1 MAPFSIAALAPVWC
15 LCPSTPP
22 LCPWS
27 DGKASGFRGQRNRNS
42 LSPFSPEE
50 AGITKVKRTP
60 SFSAKANDTFH
71 LQETLAGFE
80 IPLFDE
86 KLHSNSAQ
94 FKSVFTAKTP
104 WMSAAFPWF
113 YVYIQHQTVVPLL
126 GLSKPQLRHQ
136 PRFFQII
143 LMCTRTAGRTRLG
156 FSEEELQVSA
166 TQNAMVLH
174 IAGNVHSAGTVHSA
188 VDLHVVVDGVQV
200 FLFILKQKHKQR
212 LLWKFK
218 ELIFNKNKQSKL
230 NTFSIHLWLWKE
242 VVLPDAFVSS
252 GSVILLVN
260 WDTQRTTWPQTDCVK
275 SIVV

>member
-136 PRFFQII
+136 PRFSDYSHVHQNCREDSPWF
-143 LMCTRTAGRTRLG
+143 LGGGTAGLG
-156 FSEEELQVSA
+156 HSECHGSSHSWERAQCWYRAQCRGPPCSCGWCPGISFYPETE
-166 TQNAMVLH
+166 TQTKTIMKVQ
-174 IAGNVHSAGTVHSA
+174 GT
-188 VDLHVVVDGVQV
+188 D
-200 FLFILKQKHKQR
+200 I
-212 LLWKFK
+212 
-218 ELIFNKNKQSKL
+218 
-230 NTFSIHLWLWKE
+230 
-242 VVLPDAFVSS
+242 
-252 GSVILLVN
+252 
-260 WDTQRTTWPQTDCVK
+260 
-275 SIVV
+275 